1 MPEAAPPPSAS
12 SASSDLVLRVAGV
25 SKRFGGLQA
34 LSDVGITIQRGQIYG
49 LIGPN
54 GAGKTTFF
62 NVLTGLYTPDS
73 GSFELGGK
81 PYKPSAVHEVAK
93 SGIARTFQNIRL
105 FSDMTALENV
115 MVGRHVRTHSG
126 LIGAVFR
133 TPTFKAEEAAI
144 AARAQ
149 ELLDYVG
156 IGGFAEY
163 KARTLSY
170 GDQRRLEVARALA
183 TDPKLIALDEPA
195 AGMNTTEKVTLR
207 ELIDRIRRDGRT
219 ILLIEHDVKLVM
231 GLCDRVTVLDYGKQ
245 IAEGTPAEVQRN
257 EKVIEAYLGASHA
270 VH

>member
-1 MPEAAPPPSAS
+1 MSEHEI
-12 SASSDLVLRVAGV
+12 VLKVGGV

-62 NVLTGLYTPDS
+62 NVLTGLYSPDS
-73 GSFELGGK
+73 GTFELGGK

-93 SGIARTFQNIRL
+93 AGIARTFQNIRL
-105 FSDMTALENV
+105 FAEMTALENV

-126 LIGAVFR
+126 LVGAIFR
-133 TPTFKAEEAAI
+133 TKSFNAEEAEI
-144 AARAQ
+144 AKRAQ

-156 IGGFAEY
+156 IGRYTDF

-170 GDQRRLEVARALA
+170 GDQRRLEIARALA

-195 AGMNTTEKVTLR
+195 AGMNATEKVVLR
-207 ELIDRIRRDGRT
+207 QLIDTIRKDGRT

-245 IAEGTPAEVQRN
+245 IAEGTPAEVQAN
-257 EKVIEAYLGASHA
+257 EKVIEAYLGAGHKA
-270 VH
+270 H

>member
-1 MPEAAPPPSAS
+1 MPET
-12 SASSDLVLRVAGV
+12 VLKVSGV

-34 LSDVGITIQRGQIYG
+34 LSDVGITIEAGQVYG

-73 GSFELGGK
+73 GNFELGGK
-81 PYKPSAVHEVAK
+81 PYRPSAVHEVAK

-105 FSDMTALENV
+105 FAEMTALENV

-133 TPTFKAEEAAI
+133 TPKFKAEEAAI
-144 AARAQ
+144 RARSQ

-156 IGGFAEY
+156 IGNFAEY

-195 AGMNTTEKVTLR
+195 AGMNSTEKVTLR
-207 ELIDRIRRDGRT
+207 ELIDRIRKDGRT

-245 IAEGTPAEVQRN
+245 IAEGTPADVQRN
-257 EKVIEAYLGASHA
+257 AKVIEAYLGADHA